1 LLLSSFSFFL
11 FFLNSGFGFSAI
23 AVSEELLCVL
33 LRATSGER
41 PVMILKRLLARASFQ
56 VRWCG
61 PGIFSVVDSFLNFDE
76 SAHIQRLERVITGGV
91 K

>member
-1 LLLSSFSFFL
+1 
-11 FFLNSGFGFSAI
+11 
-23 AVSEELLCVL
+23 
-33 LRATSGER
+33 
-41 PVMILKRLLARASFQ
+41 MILKRLLARAPLK

-61 PGIFSVVDSFLNFDE
+61 PGIFSVVDSFVLNFDE

>member
-1 LLLSSFSFFL
+1 MSVLS
-11 FFLNSGFGFSAI
+11 
-23 AVSEELLCVL
+23 
-33 LRATSGER
+33 RATSGER
-41 PVMILKRLLARASFQ
+41 PVMILKRLLARAPLK

-61 PGIFSVVDSFLNFDE
+61 PGIFSVVDSFVLNFDE